1 MEQGIDAR
9 ARILGRIRRGLRRGP
24 LPDSLAAGL
33 VARLGTHPRNLV
45 PARGRTP
52 PAERAAR
59 FAAELEKEHGTVAR
73 AASEAEIPG
82 LIAAYLA
89 QHNLPAAL
97 RVAPDPLLERLPWA
111 DRPMLK
117 VAFGRAEPADAVSV
131 TSCFAAVAETGTMLM
146 LSGPDHPTTLNI
158 LPDTHIVV
166 LRTSRVVGAYEDAF
180 DLIRAERGT
189 AGATP
194 TGTRFM
200 PRNVMMITGPS
211 RSADIEQTLELGAHG
226 PRRVHVILLEDGA
239 G

>member
-1 MEQGIDAR
+1 MEEGIDAR
-9 ARILGRIRRGLRRGP
+9 SRILGRIRRGLKRGP
-24 LPDSLAAGL
+24 LPDSIAAGL
-33 VARLGTHPRNLV
+33 TARLKDHPRNLV
-45 PARGRTP
+45 PARGRTA

-59 FAAELEKEHGTVAR
+59 FAAELEKEYGTVAR

-82 LIAAYLA
+82 LVAEYLA
-89 QHNLPAAL
+89 QQNLPAEL
-97 RVAPDPLLERLPWA
+97 RVAPDPLLERLPWP

-117 VAFGRAEPADAVSV
+117 VAFGRAEPSDAVSV
-131 TSCFAAVAETGTMLM
+131 TPCFAAVAETGTMLM
-146 LSGPDHPTTLNI
+146 LSGPEHPTTLNI

-166 LRTSRVVGAYEDAF
+166 LRTSRIVGAYEDAF
-180 DLIRAERGT
+180 DLIRAERAA
-189 AGATP
+189 AGDTP

-226 PRRVHVILLEDGA
+226 PRRLHVILLEDGT

>member
-9 ARILGRIRRGLRRGP
+9 ARILARIRRGLKRGA
-24 LPDSLAAGL
+24 LPDSIAAAL
-33 VARLGTHPRNLV
+33 TDRLRDHPRNLV

-59 FAAELEKEHGTVAR
+59 FAAELAKEDGTVVR

-82 LIAAYLA
+82 LIAEYLA
-89 QHNLPAAL
+89 QQNLPAEL
-97 RVAPDPLLERLPWA
+97 RIAPDPLLERLPWS

-117 VAFGRAEPADAVSV
+117 VAFGRAEPSDAVSV
-131 TSCFAAVAETGTMLM
+131 TPCFAAVAETGTMLM
-146 LSGPDHPTTLNI
+146 LSGGSHPTTLNI

-166 LRTSRVVGAYEDAF
+166 LRTSRIVGAYEDAF

-189 AGATP
+189 AGETP

-226 PRRVHVILLEDGA
+226 PRRVHVILLEDGT